1 MKQSPS
7 SRVRLA
13 AACAMLA
20 FTGAASAQTVK
31 VGIAQDL
38 SGPFAA
44 LGAEARDG
52 FNLAIKQLGG
62 KLGGLNA
69 EIIAQDMAGN
79 PDNARQLVERMV
91 KRDRVDFFTGPI
103 GSNVALAVGPALF
116 AERVFYLSN
125 NAGPSQFAGSQC
137 NPFFFGTAWQND
149 AYHEAAGK
157 FVASRDFKRVA
168 IMAPNYP
175 AGQDA
180 LTGFKRGFGKPV
192 ASETFTK
199 LGQLDYAAELAQLR
213 AQNPDALYIFLPGG
227 MGINF
232 VKQFFGAG
240 LSKNTQIIAPG
251 FSGDQ
256 DVIRAVGDAM
266 LGTFN
271 TAHWNHD
278 FDNAA
283 SRSFVEAF
291 RKEYKRTPSLSGPVE
306 LLPGF
311 FYPSYRLLIIGVGL
325 TCALLLYVLVAHTR
339 AGQWVRAGA
348 SRREMAAVMGVPV
361 ARLFSAVFAVGAAL
375 AALAGALLGPVL
387 AVEVGMGENILILA
401 LVVIVIGGIGS
412 VRGAFVGAL
421 LVGMVDTAGRAFLP
435 TLLQAFLPLAVA
447 SNLGPALAAIA
458 IYVLMA
464 AVLFFRPGGLFPA
477 RA

>member
-1 MKQSPS
+1 MFRTVSAVALPA
-7 SRVRLA
+7 LA
-13 AACAMLA
+13 PALGAVVVASLCAPAA
-20 FTGAASAQTVK
+20 AQTVK

-52 FNLAIKQLGG
+52 FNLAIKQLGN
-62 KLGGLNA
+62 KLGGVNV
-69 EIIAQDMAGN
+69 EFFTQDMAGN
-79 PDNARQLVERMV
+79 PDNARQLVERFV
-91 KRDRVDFFTGPI
+91 KRDRIDIFTGPI

-116 AERVFYLSN
+116 AEKVFYLSN

-137 NPFFFGTAWQND
+137 SPYFFGTAWQND

-157 FVASRDFKRVA
+157 FTASRDFKRVA

-232 VKQFFGAG
+232 VKQFVGAG
-240 LSKNTQIIAPG
+240 LSKSTQIIAPG

-256 DVIRAVGDAM
+256 DVIRAVGEPM
-266 LGTFN
+266 LGLFN

-278 FDNAA
+278 FENAP
-283 SRSFVEAF
+283 SRAFVEAF
-291 RKEYKRTPSLSGPVE
+291 RKEYGRTPSIYAAQAYDVIL
-306 LLPGF
+306 
-311 FYPSYRLLIIGVGL
+311 
-325 TCALLLYVLVAHTR
+325 
-339 AGQWVRAGA
+339 
-348 SRREMAAVMGVPV
+348 MMDAAVREVKGKL
-361 ARLFSAVFAVGAAL
+361 ADKDALRAAL
-375 AALAGALLGPVL
+375 KKA
-387 AVEVGMGENILILA
+387 NFK
-401 LVVIVIGGIGS
+401 S
-412 VRGAFVGAL
+412 VRGEFRFGPNQFPIQDYYLRVVRKDDRGEINNRVLSKVFEKHADAY
-421 LVGMVDTAGRAFLP
+421 
-435 TLLQAFLPLAVA
+435 A
-447 SNLGPALAAIA
+447 SQCK
-458 IYVLMA
+458 MQ
-464 AVLFFRPGGLFPA
+464 
-477 RA
+477 

>member
-69 EIIAQDMAGN
+69 EVIAQDMAGN

-157 FVASRDFKRVA
+157 FAASRDFKRVA

-291 RKEYKRTPSLSGPVE
+291 RKEYKRTPSIYAAQAYDVMLMIDAAVRDVKGK
-306 LLPGF
+306 LDDKN
-311 FYPSYRLLIIGVGL
+311 
-325 TCALLLYVLVAHTR
+325 A
-339 AGQWVRAGA
+339 VRA
-348 SRREMAAVMGVPV
+348 
-361 ARLFSAVFAVGAAL
+361 AL
-375 AALAGALLGPVL
+375 KRA
-387 AVEVGMGENILILA
+387 NFK
-401 LVVIVIGGIGS
+401 S
-412 VRGAFVGAL
+412 VRGEFSFGHNQFPVQ
-421 LVGMVDTAGRAFLP
+421 D
-435 TLLQAFLPLAVA
+435 
-447 SNLGPALAAIA
+447 
-458 IYVLMA
+458 YVLR
-464 AVLFFRPGGLFPA
+464 VIRRDDKGEINN
-477 RA
+477 RALSKVFEKHVDAYASQCTMK

>member
-157 FVASRDFKRVA
+157 FAASRDFKRVA

-291 RKEYKRTPSLSGPVE
+291 RKEYKRTPSIYAAQAYDVMLMIDAAVRDVKGK
-306 LLPGF
+306 LDDKN
-311 FYPSYRLLIIGVGL
+311 
-325 TCALLLYVLVAHTR
+325 A
-339 AGQWVRAGA
+339 VRA
-348 SRREMAAVMGVPV
+348 
-361 ARLFSAVFAVGAAL
+361 AL
-375 AALAGALLGPVL
+375 KRA
-387 AVEVGMGENILILA
+387 NFK
-401 LVVIVIGGIGS
+401 S
-412 VRGAFVGAL
+412 VRGEFSFGHNQFPVQ
-421 LVGMVDTAGRAFLP
+421 D
-435 TLLQAFLPLAVA
+435 
-447 SNLGPALAAIA
+447 
-458 IYVLMA
+458 YVLR
-464 AVLFFRPGGLFPA
+464 VIRRDDKGEINN
-477 RA
+477 RALSKVFEKHVDAYASQCTMK

>member
-1 MKQSPS
+1 MKQTPS
-7 SRVRLA
+7 SRLRLA

-62 KLGGLNA
+62 NLGGLKA

-137 NPFFFGTAWQND
+137 NPYFFGTAWQND

-157 FVASRDFKRVA
+157 FAASRDFKRVA

-266 LGTFN
+266 LGMFN
-271 TAHWNHD
+271 TSHWNHD

-283 SRSFVEAF
+283 SRAFVEAF
-291 RKEYKRTPSLSGPVE
+291 RKEYNRTPSIYAAQAYDVMLMIDAAVRDVKGK
-306 LLPGF
+306 LDDKN
-311 FYPSYRLLIIGVGL
+311 
-325 TCALLLYVLVAHTR
+325 A
-339 AGQWVRAGA
+339 VRAALKRA
-348 SRREMAAVMGVPV
+348 S
-361 ARLFSAVFAVGAAL
+361 FK
-375 AALAGALLGPVL
+375 
-387 AVEVGMGENILILA
+387 
-401 LVVIVIGGIGS
+401 S
-412 VRGAFVGAL
+412 VRGDFRFGHNQFPVQ
-421 LVGMVDTAGRAFLP
+421 D
-435 TLLQAFLPLAVA
+435 
-447 SNLGPALAAIA
+447 
-458 IYVLMA
+458 YVLR
-464 AVLFFRPGGLFPA
+464 VIRRDDKGEINN
-477 RA
+477 RALSKVFEKHVDAYASQCTMK